1 MKKYK
6 NIILTTSILSVV
18 LVAVLLITSKVYA
31 GFGSFGGSYFGGQ
44 VMSKIMCSCNVDGGY
59 QLTISGPFGSSG
71 TYLENSMTRI
81 YGNGE
86 ISMMSRL
93 LGKATQGGVCLIGAQ
108 PYCTELPITEGTIDY
123 TGLASGF

>member
-6 NIILTTSILSVV
+6 NNILTAGILSLV
-18 LVAVLLITSKVYA
+18 LIAVLFITSKVHA

-44 VMSKIMCSCNVDGGY
+44 VVSKIMCTCNVDEGY
-59 QLTISGPFGSSG
+59 QLTINGPFGSSG

-93 LGKATQGGVCLIGAQ
+93 LGKTIEGGVCMVGTQ

-123 TGLASGF
+123 TGLAPGF

>member
-6 NIILTTSILSVV
+6 NSILTASILSVV
-18 LVAVLLITSKVYA
+18 FVAVLVITSKVHA

-44 VMSKIMCSCNVDGGY
+44 VVFKVECTCNVDGGS
-59 QLTISGPFGSSG
+59 QLTINGPFGSSG

-93 LGKATQGGVCLIGAQ
+93 LGKTTEGGVCLVGTQ
-108 PYCTELPITEGTIDY
+108 PYCTELPITKGTIDY